1 MLIIIVKRA
10 RIIRAPK
17 KREKL
22 DLTFGVVAIA
32 ITLVIVV
39 VMNTTMVPISIA
51 YAINT
56 SCYNSLSSNHHIAT
70 YDSITGLTTNNTT
83 TIPTISIDQLSPEA
97 LTTIKNIKNGG
108 PFPFPM
114 HDGSAFLNR
123 EGILPSKASGYYKEY
138 TIPTP
143 GVHSRGPQ
151 RIITSQNGE
160 MYYTPDHY
168 NTFEHIIK

>member
-1 MLIIIVKRA
+1 VLKYAYHYSETYTYINSPEEKR
-10 RIIRAPK
+10 
-17 KREKL
+17 L

-39 VMNTTMVPISIA
+39 VMNATIVPISIA

-56 SCYNSLSSNHHIAT
+56 SCYNSLSSSRISFAT
-70 YDSITGLTTNNTT
+70 YGLTTNNTT
-83 TIPTISIDQLSPEA
+83 TIPTISIDQLPSEA

-114 HDGSAFLNR
+114 HDGSTFLNR
-123 EGILPSKASGYYKEY
+123 EGILPSKPSGYYKEY
-138 TIPTP
+138 TVPTP
-143 GVHSRGPQ
+143 DVHSRGPQ